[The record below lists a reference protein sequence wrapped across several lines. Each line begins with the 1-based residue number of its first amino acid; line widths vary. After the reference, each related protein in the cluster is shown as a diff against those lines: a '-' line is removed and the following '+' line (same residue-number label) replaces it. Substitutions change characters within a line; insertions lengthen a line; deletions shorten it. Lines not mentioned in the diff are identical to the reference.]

1 MASRPARTVGPA
13 ASRLPAISARRRAT
27 ARTALTMA
35 LVTLLLLPS
44 ALGLARTISDRP
56 PPVVFLGWRGILP
69 QTLPNTCGP
78 AVLATLLLSIGLRLS
93 DTAVAERASL
103 TAAGI
108 TLAEF
113 SRLASGLGLPG
124 RWSRATAHGLGHLD
138 PPTVVHLN
146 DSSGHFA
153 VLREDLG
160 QVVLLA
166 DPARG
171 NLLVSRSSFV
181 QDWSGRVFQLERA
194 RER

>member
-1 MASRPARTVGPA
+1 MASRPVRTIAPPA
-13 ASRLPAISARRRAT
+13 SWLPRSSGRRRPAE
-27 ARTALTMA
+27 RVALSMA
-35 LVTLLLLPS
+35 LVTLLLLPT
-44 ALGLARTISDRP
+44 ALGLVRSIFERP
-56 PPVVFLGWRGILP
+56 PPVVFLGWRGIVP

-93 DTAVAERASL
+93 DAAVAERASL
-103 TAAGI
+103 TTAGI

-113 SRLASGLGLPG
+113 SRLASGLGLAG
-124 RWSRATAHGLGHLD
+124 RWSRATPRGLGHLD
-138 PPTVVHLN
+138 LPTVVHLA

-160 QVVLLA
+160 HVVLLA

-171 NLLVSRSSFV
+171 NLLASRSSFV
-181 QDWSGRVFQLERA
+181 QDWSGRVFQVERA